1 MKILHTSDWHLGQ
14 HFMGRTR
21 QAEHKAL
28 IEWLLFQVQEH
39 QIELII
45 LAGDVFDTGAPPS
58 YARELFNELVILLNQ
73 LTCQL
78 IVVAGNHD
86 SVSMLNES
94 KNLLACLDVNVIA
107 KTLPESLSEHIL
119 PVKNKHGQLE
129 AIVCAVPF
137 IRPKDLVSSK
147 SNQSETD
154 KKRDLLNQIQS
165 FYFDIYEEALNLA
178 KKTNQDQEW
187 LDQQDDG
194 KRDDKNIEI
203 QKSLFDLDV
212 PIIGT
217 GHLTTLGAKTSESV
231 RDIYIGT
238 LEAVPAQAFPPFDY
252 LALGHIHRA
261 QVVAGND
268 CQRYSGSPIC
278 LSFDELN
285 RDKSMVLLD
294 TQNMLNLGKFK
305 PQLLPVPNF
314 QAMKTIRGEI
324 KDVLQELK
332 ELVTQ
337 LSAADDGKSVWLEV
351 KVFTDA
357 YLSDVQKHI
366 QEVIQGSLIDLL
378 RVTRQVK
385 TQVVDHSNQAKET
398 LSELSVEEVFDRCLA
413 ASTLGKLDQTESE
426 ETVSTE
432 ITELKSIFTQCVSS
446 MQESV
451 IKDEEELAVSPPK
464 HDNTLPNKQGTEVV
478 GGADA

>member
-28 IEWLLFQVQEH
+28 IEWLLLQVQEH
-39 QIELII
+39 HIELII

-58 YARELFNELVILLNQ
+58 YARELFNELVISLNQ
-73 LTCQL
+73 LSCQL

-94 KNLLACLDVNVIA
+94 KNLLACLEANVIA
-107 KTLPESLSEHIL
+107 KALPETISEHII
-119 PVKNKHGQLE
+119 PVKNSHGQLE
-129 AIVCAVPF
+129 AVVCAVPF
-137 IRPKDLVSSK
+137 IRPKDLVTSK
-147 SNQSETD
+147 ADQSETD
-154 KKRDLLNQIQS
+154 KKRDLLNQIQA
-165 FYFDIYEEALNLA
+165 FYFEIYEAAL
-178 KKTNQDQEW
+178 KTEEQVSQGNDRREGDVEQDKDK
-187 LDQQDDG
+187 LDDHVMEVQG
-194 KRDDKNIEI
+194 N
-203 QKSLFDLDV
+203 LFDLDI

-261 QVVAGND
+261 QEVAGND

-285 RDKSMVLLD
+285 REKSMVLLD
-294 TQNMLNLGKFK
+294 TQTMLHLGKFK
-305 PQLLPVPNF
+305 PKLLPIPTF
-314 QAMKTIRGEI
+314 QTMKTIRGEVS
-324 KDVLQELK
+324 DVLQELK
-332 ELVTQ
+332 GLVAS
-337 LSAADDGKSVWLEV
+337 LENSDDNKTVWLEV
-351 KVFTDA
+351 KVITDA

-366 QEVIQGSLIDLL
+366 QDIIQHSAIDLL

-385 TQVVDHSNQAKET
+385 TQVIDHNNDAKET

-413 ASTLGKLDQTESE
+413 ASTLGKMEQSQDEKNDSN
-426 ETVSTE
+426 E
-432 ITELKSIFTQCVSS
+432 ILELKKMFKTCVSS
-446 MQESV
+446 LQERDMAGNEGLGSV
-451 IKDEEELAVSPPK
+451 K
-464 HDNTLPNKQGTEVV
+464 HRVPSETE
-478 GGADA
+478 ADVKRKPEP